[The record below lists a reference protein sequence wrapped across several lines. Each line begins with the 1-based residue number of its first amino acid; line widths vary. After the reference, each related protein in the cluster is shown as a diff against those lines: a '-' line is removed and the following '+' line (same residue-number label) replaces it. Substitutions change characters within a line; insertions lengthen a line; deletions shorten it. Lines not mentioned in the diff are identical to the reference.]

1 MSGIKL
7 NLKKVI
13 DAFDGKS
20 GTGYFSETGEFSLS
34 AVTGVANVT
43 CSVLSEGIATYM
55 YTSVNAADNMFSEM
69 DASASTSKENWYIE
83 DFFTPIVKGGAGNDS
98 IGTLAKD
105 VLIYG
110 GAGDDVLGCYA
121 SASGVTID
129 GGFGNDTIRNYA
141 EQGILDGGT
150 GDDLI
155 DAWGEQGS
163 IDGGAGNDTIWIYS
177 GGNKVVSSS
186 GQDTVRV
193 FGGANNIVD
202 AGSNRSGLTV
212 SLTQLQKDAIANNYI
227 KGSDYGNNS
236 LSDATNGEYQDEQGM
251 SHPVYAE
258 GNTLIG
264 GSGQD
269 TITVYSNNGYG
280 YGDSGN
286 DRMSV
291 DNSTASVYG
300 GDGRDY
306 IEDFAG
312 TAYGEDGDDTLVAG
326 SDTGDNK
333 ITLCGGEGNDVF
345 DLSYRA
351 ESGYNVTAIISDYA
365 YGNDTLLIENLEHTL
380 FKSSGAVTSGNNVTS
395 EPVSV
400 SSYYQATVETI
411 AGGTKTDVWYTGTDA
426 SNMDATS
433 STAAIYMVSDNNDV
447 GDTVLGGA
455 GADSI
460 YAGEGD
466 YVYGGIGNDSINV
479 TSNASVVLDGEGG
492 TDMVAGFGTGNNTLY
507 INDKALGDLAA
518 TNDGTNVAIMDG
530 SASVIL
536 KDTGSTAGILIED
549 SSKKTYNAAIAQD
562 NKYSQLAMND
572 EPMCYVGTRSEKY
585 YTTLAADLGVSGSA
599 ENPRLI
605 DLSNGMQ
612 GNFGS
617 TSLYY
622 NINHLAVT
630 DSVTG
635 SYGKIIGST
644 GSDAIAFSS
653 LSGTDTIWGG
663 TGDDTINLVTG
674 HTGTAEVAFA
684 DGDGSD
690 LVKGFKAATDCINIV
705 TNDLASWK
713 RISSGNIALTLDD
726 ASQIVV
732 AGSNSVNDEITI
744 KSGAATYV
752 AKLGEEGRKNYFT
765 TSANTGYYYGNNL
778 TDTLAV
784 SKTAEDTA
792 IWLDNR
798 KAKGTADNPRYSS
811 IERVDG
817 SLAAGNLLIGGA
829 ENLNESFVGGQGDTT
844 LWGGVGGDDTLKGG
858 TGVTAYLFGVDEGH
872 DVILNTKS
880 TDKVMLY
887 SVSDADVA
895 SSLLIGNTMLITLMS
910 GDQLSIQGMN
920 SSSVNTFVLM
930 DGTYIYDYSQRNTD
944 MKGWTWKAKV

>member
-7 NLKKVI
+7 NLKEVI
-13 DAFDGKS
+13 DAFGRKA
-20 GTGYFSETGEFSLS
+20 GTGYFSAEGVFSLS
-34 AVTGVANVT
+34 ATTGVAKVT
-43 CSVLSEGIATYM
+43 CSVSAGGIATYA
-55 YTSVNAADNMFSEM
+55 YTSVSGTDYTFSEM
-69 DASASTSKENWYIE
+69 DASSSTSKDNWYIE

-98 IGTLAKD
+98 IGTLAKN

-110 GAGDDVLGCYA
+110 GAGDDSLGCYD

-129 GGFGNDTIRNYA
+129 GGAGNDTIENHA
-141 EQGILDGGT
+141 AQGILDGGT
-150 GDDLI
+150 GDDVI
-155 DAWGEQGS
+155 DSRGEQGS
-163 IDGGAGNDTIWIYS
+163 IDGGAGNDTIRIYS

-202 AGSNRSGLTV
+202 ASSNRSGLTV
-212 SLTQLQKDAIANNYI
+212 SLTQLQKEAIANNYI

-236 LSDATNGEYQDEQGM
+236 LSDATNGEYQDEQGV
-251 SHPVYAE
+251 HTVYAE

-280 YGDSGN
+280 YGDSGS

-365 YGNDTLLIENLEHTL
+365 YGNDTLLLENLDHTV
-380 FKSSGAVTSGNNVTS
+380 FKSSGAVTSGNNITA

-466 YVYGGIGNDSINV
+466 YVDGGIGSDSIHV
-479 TSNASVVLDGEGG
+479 TSNTSVVLDGEGG
-492 TDMVAGFGTGNNTLY
+492 TDTVTGFSTGNNTLY
-507 INDKALGDLAA
+507 VDDNILGNLAA
-518 TNDGTNVAIMDG
+518 TNDGTNIAIMDS

-536 KDTGSTAGILIED
+536 QDTGSTAGIFIED
-549 SSKKTYNAAIAQD
+549 SSKNTYNVAIAQD

-572 EPMCYVGTRSEKY
+572 GSMCYVGTRSEKY

-605 DLSNGMQ
+605 DLSNGIQ

-622 NINHLAVT
+622 NINHLDIT

-635 SYGKIIGST
+635 SYGKIIGSA
-644 GSDAIAFSS
+644 GSDEIAFSS
-653 LSGTDTIWGG
+653 LAGTDTIWGG
-663 TGDDTINLVTG
+663 TGDDTINLADG
-674 HTGTAEVAFA
+674 HTGTAEVAFV

-690 LVKGFKAATDCINIV
+690 MVKGFNAATDCINIV

-713 RISSGNIALTLDD
+713 RTSSGNITLTLDD
-726 ASQIVV
+726 ASQIAV

-784 SKTAEDTA
+784 SKTVEDTD

-798 KAKGTADNPRYSS
+798 NAKGTAANPRYSS

-817 SLAAGNLLIGGA
+817 SLATGTLVIGGA
-829 ENLNESFVGGQGDTT
+829 ENSNESLIGGQGDTT
-844 LWGGVGGDDTLKGG
+844 LWGGVGGNDTLKGG
-858 TGVTAYLFGVDEGH
+858 SGNTAYYFGVDEGN
-872 DVILNTKS
+872 DVIMNTKS

-887 SVSDADVA
+887 SVGVDDVA
-895 SSLLIGNTMLITLMS
+895 SSALNGSTMTITLNS
-910 GDQLSIQGMN
+910 GDTLRVQGM
-920 SSSVNTFVLM
+920 SDESVNTFILT
-930 DGTYIYDYSQRNTD
+930 DGTYTYDYSQRNTNT
-944 MKGWTWKAKV
+944 KGWTWKAKV